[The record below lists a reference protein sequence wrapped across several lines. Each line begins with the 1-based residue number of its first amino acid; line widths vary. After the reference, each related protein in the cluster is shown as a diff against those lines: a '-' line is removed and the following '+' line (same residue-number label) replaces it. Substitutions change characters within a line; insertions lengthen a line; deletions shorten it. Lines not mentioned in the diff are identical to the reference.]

1 MQRSTIFNTPN
12 KLSLLRILL
21 SPIILLFMV
30 PLRGFERLAS
40 WNEFVGQWGIL
51 IAAVLFIFAS
61 YTDYLDGH
69 IARKNSQISVFG
81 QFIDPIGDKLLVLA
95 VFIAWVEL
103 GRVTSFVPVVVL
115 LREFLVTG
123 LRLLAMG
130 KGRVIAASPFGK
142 AKTVSQFVALYILF
156 VEYFLLRFIDIAVL
170 HDVTF
175 YLSNIA
181 ILISVILTLL
191 SGFDYLKKNQDAFM
205 E

>member
-1 MQRSTIFNTPN
+1 MQRGNILNTPN

-30 PLRGFERLAS
+30 PLRGMEWLTP
-40 WNEFVGQWGIL
+40 WNEFVSQWGIL

-69 IARKNSQISVFG
+69 LARKNSQVSVFG

-103 GRVTSFVPVVVL
+103 GRVTSFVPVVIL
-115 LREFLVTG
+115 LREFMVTG

-130 KGRVIAASPFGK
+130 KGKVIAASPFGK

-156 VEYFLLRFIDIAVL
+156 VEFFLSRFFELPAL
-170 HDVTF
+170 QNVTF
-175 YLSNIA
+175 IVANVA
-181 ILISVILTLL
+181 IFISVIFTIL
-191 SGFDYLKKNQDAFM
+191 SGIDYMLKNQDAFQ
-205 E
+205 

>member
-1 MQRSTIFNTPN
+1 MPRSNILNTPN

-30 PLRGFERLAS
+30 PLRGIAWLAP
-40 WNEFVGQWGIL
+40 WNEFVVRWGIF
-51 IAAVLFIFAS
+51 IATVLFIFAS

-69 IARKNSQISVFG
+69 LARKNNQISVFG

-103 GRVTSFVPVVVL
+103 GRVTSFVPVVIL
-115 LREFLVTG
+115 LREFMVTG

-130 KGRVIAASPFGK
+130 KGKVIAASPFGK

-156 VEYFLLRFIDIAVL
+156 VEYFLLRFFDLPPLLTVA
-170 HDVTF
+170 F
-175 YLSNIA
+175 YLANLA
-181 ILISVILTLL
+181 ILVSVILTIW
-191 SGFDYLKKNQDAFM
+191 SGIDYVQKNKEVFH
-205 E
+205 